1 MTMKPP
7 AWLRNRYT
15 LTLVCFVVWMLFF
28 DRDDVL
34 TQWSRQRQLDD
45 LNRSRDYYRRQIV
58 DARNELDSITV
69 DPAAI
74 ERIARERY
82 LMKRD
87 GEELFVITRDP

>member
-1 MTMKPP
+1 MKPP
-7 AWLRNRYT
+7 AWIRNRYT
-15 LTLVCFVVWMLFF
+15 LSLGCFVVWMLFF

-34 TQWSRQRQLDD
+34 TQWSRQRQLDE
-45 LNRSRDYYRRQIV
+45 LKRSSDYYRREIV
-58 DARNELDSITV
+58 RTRGELDSVTV
-69 DPAAI
+69 DPATI

>member
-1 MTMKPP
+1 MKPP
-7 AWLRNRYT
+7 AWLRNRYALT
-15 LTLVCFVVWMLFF
+15 LTCFVVWMLFF
-28 DRDDVL
+28 DRDDIL
-34 TQWSRQRQLDD
+34 TQWSRQRQLNE
-45 LNRSRDYYRRQIV
+45 LNRSRDYYRQQIV
-58 DARNELDSITV
+58 QARNELDSIKV

>member
-1 MTMKPP
+1 MKPP

>member
-1 MTMKPP
+1 MKPP

-15 LTLVCFVVWMLFF
+15 LTLACFVVWMLFF
-28 DRDDVL
+28 DRDDLL
-34 TQWSRQRQLDD
+34 TQWSRQRQLNE
-45 LNRSRDYYRRQIV
+45 LNHSRDYYRRQIV
-58 DARNELDSITV
+58 QARKELDSIIV

-87 GEELFVITRDP
+87 GEEVFVITRDP